1 MHDRLVNEVP
11 MGRELRAVH
20 RLHIGIGGRIPPLLG
35 GASLSHLIRS
45 APPAVAP
52 YLCGI
57 SFTFALIKSAL
68 SSVLCPLSSVLC
80 PLSSVLCLTWPF
92 ELLFFR

>member
-35 GASLSHLIRS
+35 GSIAFTPHSLGPPGGGALPLWRLIRMCFDQKRANCPTATCLEWPS
-45 APPAVAP
+45 AV
-52 YLCGI
+52 
-57 SFTFALIKSAL
+57 
-68 SSVLCPLSSVLC
+68 
-80 PLSSVLCLTWPF
+80 
-92 ELLFFR
+92 